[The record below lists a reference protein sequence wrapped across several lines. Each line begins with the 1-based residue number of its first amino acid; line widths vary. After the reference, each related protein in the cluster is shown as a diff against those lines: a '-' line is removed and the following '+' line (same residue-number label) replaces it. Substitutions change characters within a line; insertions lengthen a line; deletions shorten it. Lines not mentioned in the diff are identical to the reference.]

1 MPSPRRRAPRSPLRR
16 YAYVVLVIAAVVV
29 VVALVSG
36 SAVLVGVAAVLAVV
50 LAIAAA
56 ACLVEESLAGRRAA
70 AAASASLAGSYTAAF
85 ARQATEHLGELERL
99 VQRVSSLHG
108 RVDELT
114 ARNVELADRNADLEL
129 AAALAAVAPTAVQP
143 EEQSERNEWSTVVK
157 LPVQQFDHAPVQ
169 HARASGE

>member
-1 MPSPRRRAPRSPLRR
+1 MP
-16 YAYVVLVIAAVVV
+16 
-29 VVALVSG
+29 
-36 SAVLVGVAAVLAVV
+36 
-50 LAIAAA
+50 
-56 ACLVEESLAGRRAA
+56 RRAA

-129 AAALAAVAPTAVQP
+129 AAALAAVAPIAVPP